1 MDVLFAHQN
10 FPGQYLHLARHLA
23 ASGKHRVAFITQRR
37 DAAMD
42 GVRTLVYQP
51 PRPYT
56 PNMHHYLRET
66 EVNVL
71 NAQKAAGIA
80 LALRNEGFVPD
91 VMLGHNAWGEI
102 WYLRDVFPR
111 SPLIGYFEFYY
122 RPEGADYGF
131 DPDEPRHLDDGPR
144 IRTRNLGNLLGLEAA
159 TLGQCPTGWQRS
171 RYPARYH
178 PMLRVV
184 HEGIDTR
191 SLAPDPSARFE
202 LPGGRGTLA
211 AGDDVVT
218 YVARDLEPYRGFPTF
233 MRSLP
238 AILRRRPRAQVA
250 IVGGDGN
257 SYGPAPEGNVTF
269 RETMLRELGDS
280 LDPARVHFLGR
291 VPYPALVR
299 LLQVSRAH
307 VYLTYPFILS
317 WSMLE
322 AMSLGCLV
330 VGSRTAPVEEVIR
343 HGENGLLADFFS
355 PDEVADG
362 VVRALENHA
371 DCRRMRQ
378 AARRTVVERYD
389 LERVCLPMQLALI
402 EEAIAIARASPA

>member
-10 FPGQYLHLARHLA
+10 FPGQYRHLARHLA
-23 ASGKHRVAFITQRR
+23 ASGRHRVAFITQRCE
-37 DAAMD
+37 APME
-42 GVRTLVYQP
+42 GVRTLAYPP

-71 NAQKAAGIA
+71 NGQKAAGIA
-80 LALRNEGFVPD
+80 LALRNEGFAPD

-122 RPEGADYGF
+122 RTEGADYGF
-131 DPDEPRHLDDGPR
+131 DPAEPKHLDDAPR

-159 TLGQCPTGWQRS
+159 TLGQCPTHWQRS

-191 SLAPDPSARFE
+191 SLVPDPSARFE
-202 LPGGRGTLA
+202 LPEGRGVLA

-218 YVARDLEPYRGFPTF
+218 YVARNLEPYRGFPTF

-238 AILRRRPRAQVA
+238 EILRRRPRAQVA
-250 IVGGDGN
+250 VVGGDGN
-257 SYGPAPEGNVTF
+257 SYGPPAEGGATF
-269 RETMLRELGDS
+269 RETMLRELGDA

-291 VPYPALVR
+291 LPYPALVR

-322 AMSLGCLV
+322 AMSVGCLV
-330 VGSRTAPVEEVIR
+330 VGSRTAPVEEAIR

-355 PDEVADG
+355 PREVAEN
-362 VVRALENHA
+362 VVRALENDA
-371 DCRRMRQ
+371 DCRRMRER
-378 AARRTVVERYD
+378 ARETVVERYD

-402 EEAIAIARASPA
+402 DEAIDIARASPP